1 MSISINCIFTQSF
14 KDLLNAL
21 LGTGNTAVNKVTK
34 ILSLWCLYCS
44 GGEERQYNCVYIKSN
59 LEKKN
64 KAGKGDRV
72 CTCVCVCAC
81 MYTHMIL
88 DIQWRFWEG
97 IKTKQE
103 QEPCGIIKV
112 KRIPAQG
119 RTNRKRPQDWSVPAV
134 FYAQQRCQ

>member
-72 CTCVCVCAC
+72 CTCVCVCAHV
-81 MYTHMIL
+81 YTHDFGYPVKIL
-88 DIQWRFWEG
+88 RRYKDKAR
-97 IKTKQE
+97 
-103 QEPCGIIKV
+103 
-112 KRIPAQG
+112 A
-119 RTNRKRPQDWSVPAV
+119 RTMWN
-134 FYAQQRCQ
+134 Y